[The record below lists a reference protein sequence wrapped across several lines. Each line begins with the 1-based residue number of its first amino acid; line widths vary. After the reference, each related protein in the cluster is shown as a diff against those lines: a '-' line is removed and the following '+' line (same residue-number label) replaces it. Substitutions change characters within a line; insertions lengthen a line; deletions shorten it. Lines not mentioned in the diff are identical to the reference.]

1 LFILPYLLLPVVA
14 AWRELRSG
22 DQFRV
27 AQAVF
32 AWGVVMQLF
41 GFYQW

>member
-1 LFILPYLLLPVVA
+1 MPVIA
-14 AWRELRSG
+14 ALRELRSV

-32 AWGVVMQLF
+32 AWGLIMQLF